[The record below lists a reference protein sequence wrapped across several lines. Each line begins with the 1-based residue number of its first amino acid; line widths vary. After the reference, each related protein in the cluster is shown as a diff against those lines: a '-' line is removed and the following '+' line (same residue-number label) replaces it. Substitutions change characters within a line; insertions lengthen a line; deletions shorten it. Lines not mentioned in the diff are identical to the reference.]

1 MYHTQSRH
9 LKTGV
14 GKCNR
19 TVPCPADMNKSS
31 LGVIKKKKSNLKRL
45 TGVLKDLLVK
55 ESSPKSEEDQ
65 DYKTPPKTR
74 KDGVVYI
81 LSKENRLIPKL
92 SDEEIM
98 ERHRKADENMKRVW
112 SEIIAKYENIEDQGD
127 TIDLRTGEII
137 QDNGHL
143 RNLNQNDRSSKI
155 SPDTAVVYK
164 SVLRDILDI
173 DDDQALNTSIWNEE
187 EDTNQDSKLIK
198 EAEVE
203 EEEFLEEP
211 DSDNDYTSESYHNI
225 ARER

>member
-1 MYHTQSRH
+1 
-9 LKTGV
+9 
-14 GKCNR
+14 
-19 TVPCPADMNKSS
+19 MNKSS

-74 KDGVVYI
+74 KDG
-81 LSKENRLIPKL
+81 
-92 SDEEIM
+92 
-98 ERHRKADENMKRVW
+98 
-112 SEIIAKYENIEDQGD
+112 
-127 TIDLRTGEII
+127 
-137 QDNGHL
+137 
-143 RNLNQNDRSSKI
+143 
-155 SPDTAVVYK
+155 
-164 SVLRDILDI
+164 
-173 DDDQALNTSIWNEE
+173 ALNTSIWNEE

>member
-1 MYHTQSRH
+1 MAEEQSKYYKQALEEYQEMDQEDPDAWDKRITN
-9 LKTGV
+9 TGCYV
-14 GKCNR
+14 ENLALQLCHAETNDWR
-19 TVPCPADMNKSS
+19 QSDMNKSS

-127 TIDLRTGEII
+127 TIDLRT
-137 QDNGHL
+137 
-143 RNLNQNDRSSKI
+143 
-155 SPDTAVVYK
+155 
-164 SVLRDILDI
+164 
-173 DDDQALNTSIWNEE
+173 E